1 MSNRFSACTCAIAA
15 ALALAA
21 PAAHAQSSAPETAAA
36 IPNVPVESVDL
47 ERYAGRWYEQ
57 ARLPQRFQDQCVA
70 DTTAEY
76 ALNADGTV
84 AVTNRCR
91 TEDGRCDE
99 SQGVARRV
107 DGSTSMLEVRFAPAW
122 LSWLPMVWG
131 DYWVIALDPD
141 YQWAMVG
148 APDADYLWILSRT
161 PRLDEGIRERLLARA
176 AAMGYPVEEVVDSP
190 QGSQAAP

>member
-1 MSNRFSACTCAIAA
+1 
-15 ALALAA
+15 
-21 PAAHAQSSAPETAAA
+21 
-36 IPNVPVESVDL
+36 
-47 ERYAGRWYEQ
+47 
-57 ARLPQRFQDQCVA
+57 
-70 DTTAEY
+70 
-76 ALNADGTV
+76 
-84 AVTNRCR
+84 
-91 TEDGRCDE
+91 
-99 SQGVARRV
+99 
-107 DGSTSMLEVRFAPAW
+107 MLEVRFAPAW